1 MQRKETMN
9 YGQFVTSEQE
19 RAQATA
25 KAGRKN
31 FSKKSSKESSQ
42 SRKKGAKASAGE
54 KQRRGTQQTA
64 YDVERLRKLDERIQK
79 LELEFAVMK
88 LKQSRN
94 LGG

>member
-1 MQRKETMN
+1 MN

-31 FSKKSSKESSQ
+31 FSKKSRKESSQ
-42 SRKKGAKASAGE
+42 SRKRGARAGAG
-54 KQRRGTQQTA
+54 KRRQKGTQQTV

-79 LELEFAVMK
+79 LELEFAVMQ